1 MQRIHWMP
9 LGLLLLLATSPASA
23 DTIVALGSDLT
34 AANDYLATLRKQ
46 LAARHIGLDIDNLGI
61 AGDTTAELRHRIE
74 YATPP
79 GTRLLILEPG
89 NNDCRNDRRLTPSTS
104 RDNVAMMFHYLKQ
117 LGIPVLVLGGHCNE
131 AMLRELAN
139 TEGLAYLPDSSPERL
154 LDEVL
159 RLLKLPR

>member
-1 MQRIHWMP
+1 MQRIHWIS
-9 LGLLLLLATSPASA
+9 LGLLLLLATRPAAA
-23 DTIVALGSDLT
+23 DAIVALGSDLT
-34 AANDYLATLRKQ
+34 AANDYLATLRQQ

-89 NNDCRNDRRLTPSTS
+89 DTDCRNDRRLTPATS
-104 RDNVAMMFHYLKQ
+104 RDNVSMMLSYLKQ
-117 LGIPVLVLGGHCNE
+117 QGFPVLVLGSHCNQ

-139 TEGLAYLPDSSPERL
+139 KEGLAYLPDSSPERL